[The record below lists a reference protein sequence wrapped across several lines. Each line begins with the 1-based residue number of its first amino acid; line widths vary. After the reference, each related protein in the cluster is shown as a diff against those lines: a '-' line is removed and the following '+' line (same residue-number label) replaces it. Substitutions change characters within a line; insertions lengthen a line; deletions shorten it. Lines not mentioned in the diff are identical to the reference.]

1 MSLTSISPFA
11 KQTFTEHLLYTR
23 DGARPVKGS
32 KKKKDKNIS
41 DLKGLQICFLESQFL
56 THLNLVELC

>member
-11 KQTFTEHLLYTR
+11 KQTFTERLLYTR